1 MSIPTD
7 QTSILMNK
15 SLFWVVMFGLFC
27 AFLWLFKAVLMPF
40 VIGFAVA
47 YLLNPLI
54 FKLERFKVGRKP
66 ASLIILSAFFLF
78 MAVIVAVV
86 SPILVREMLGFAQA
100 LPGYKDQLWVSAH
113 PFIERIQQQFG
124 LETNGDFISKIQ
136 PYLGQAAQ
144 SGAGIVKH
152 IVASGAAIFNFTLTL
167 FLAPLVSY
175 FLLKEWPSITT
186 WVYDLMPR
194 DHEKTLKGL
203 LSDIDVKLAGFVR
216 GQLSVCA
223 VLGIL
228 YAVAL
233 VIAGLQYGFFIGLMA
248 GALSIIPL
256 VGSVFGLLVSVMV
269 AWFQS
274 GDIQFV
280 GIIATIF
287 FAGQIIEGNVLTP
300 KLVGD
305 SVGLHPLWVLFSLM
319 AGGAIFGVLGML
331 LAVPV
336 AAIAGV
342 LIGFFLMRYKN
353 SSFYKKHPAPQKGK
367 KKKTKK

>member
-1 MSIPTD
+1 MSISKD
-7 QTSILMNK
+7 QTSLLMNK
-15 SLFWVVMFGLFC
+15 SIFWMIIAGVFLS
-27 AFLWLFKAVLMPF
+27 FLWMFKAVLMPF

-54 FKLERFKVGRKP
+54 FKLERVKISRKP
-66 ASLIILSAFFLF
+66 ASLIILSLFFLF
-78 MAVIVAVV
+78 VTISIAVI
-86 SPILVREMLGFAQA
+86 SPILVREMLDFAHA
-100 LPGYKDQLWVSAH
+100 IPAYKEKLWVIAH
-113 PFIERIQQQFG
+113 PLIERIQIQFG
-124 LETNGDFISKIQ
+124 LETSDDVLAKIQ

-144 SGAGIVKH
+144 TSAGVLKH
-152 IVASGAAIFNFTLTL
+152 IAASGAAIFDFTLTL
-167 FLAPLVSY
+167 FLAPIVAY
-175 FLLKEWPSITT
+175 FLLKEWPAITK

-203 LSDIDVKLAGFVR
+203 LSQIDVKIAGFIR

-223 VLGIL
+223 VLGII
-228 YAVAL
+228 YAIAL
-233 VIAGLQYGFFIGLMA
+233 MIAGLQYGFFIGLMA

-256 VGSVFGLLVSVMV
+256 VGSVVGLLVSIMV

-274 GDIQFV
+274 GDVQFV

-287 FAGQIIEGNVLTP
+287 LVGQIIEGNFLTP

-319 AGGAIFGVLGML
+319 AGGAILGLLGMF

-336 AAIAGV
+336 AATLGV
-342 LIGFFLMRYKN
+342 LIGFFLMRYRA
-353 SSFYKKHPAPQKGK
+353 SSFYKKHPKPK
-367 KKKTKK
+367 KKK